1 LIYLLSDENGCPRN
15 EEKVNIKMK
24 MKNLAAVRMKI
35 AKREREK
42 IKDVLTKERE
52 KER

>member
-15 EEKVNIKMK
+15 EEKVNMK

-35 AKREREK
+35 AKKEREK